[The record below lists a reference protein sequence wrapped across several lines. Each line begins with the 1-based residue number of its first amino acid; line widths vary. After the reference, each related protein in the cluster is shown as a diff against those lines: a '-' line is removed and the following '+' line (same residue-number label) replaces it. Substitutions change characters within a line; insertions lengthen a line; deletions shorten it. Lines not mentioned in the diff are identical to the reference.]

1 MKIFPAIFIYTFLLV
16 FTLLFSG
23 LGNKSFSQSNAPA
36 IVTTNCDG
44 DTFDLYD
51 KLNSGKI
58 IVIGWV
64 MPCGSCTAAMLS
76 VHNAVVNF
84 AVSHP
89 NTVELW
95 VADDIADTP
104 CATLKVW
111 TQNNGINYASIFS
124 TTDLD
129 MMDFGSIGM
138 PKAVVIGCSDGTVFY
153 NVDYNPD
160 GAGVTAAI
168 NTILNGG
175 CAVSTND
182 KPNETI
188 NLIVYPN
195 PGNGKVTLSLTGDL
209 KNETFQTSIYSVT
222 GELVY
227 SDEWIPSDKNNL
239 EMDLSFL
246 SPSVYLIRLSD
257 TKGTTRQTSVI
268 IE

>member
-1 MKIFPAIFIYTFLLV
+1 MKIFSSFFIFAFPALLAFLSAG
-16 FTLLFSG
+16 FCNS
-23 LGNKSFSQSNAPA
+23 SFSQSNAPA
-36 IVTTNCDG
+36 IITTDCDG
-44 DTFDLYD
+44 NTYDLYD

-95 VADDIADTP
+95 VADDVADTP

-138 PKAVVIGCSDGTVFY
+138 PKAVVIGCIDGTVFY

-175 CAVSTND
+175 CAVAVND
-182 KPNETI
+182 KTENPIKFN
-188 NLIVYPN
+188 VYPN
-195 PGNGKVTLSLTGDL
+195 PGNGKISLSFTNDL
-209 KNETFQTSIYSVT
+209 NNETFLTNVYSVT

-227 SDEWIPSDKNNL
+227 STEITQINNKEL

-246 SPSVYLIRLSD
+246 SPSVYLIRLTD
-257 TKGTTRQTSVI
+257 QKGSAIQTSVI